1 MSIREGRG
9 GIIPAVLTPF
19 DAEGRFDAG
28 AFERLLAR
36 LYAAGVHGV
45 YLCGSTGE
53 GMLQPVEQR
62 KAVTEAALRYSPK
75 DKQLIVHVGA
85 NTTAEAL
92 ELARHAAGAG
102 ANMISSLPPLVGNYS
117 FAEIKAYYQQLAAA
131 SKLPLLVYYF
141 PEVAPAVK
149 TADQILELAAIENV
163 VGLKFTEYDLYTM
176 LRLKQRGACI
186 FYGRDEMLS
195 AGLLLGAD
203 GGIGSFYNVIPGLF
217 LELWELARSG
227 AWAEVKDLQQLIN
240 DFITITLR
248 YPLFPALKAIL
259 GWTGIDCG
267 PCLAPRRQYLTEA
280 ENDSLREELTAAG
293 LIKSIANDRD

>member
-1 MSIREGRG
+1 MSIREGGG
-9 GIIPAVLTPF
+9 GIIPAAVTPF
-19 DAEGRFDAG
+19 DAEGRFDER

-36 LYAAGVHGV
+36 LYSAGVHGV

-62 KAVTEAALRYSPK
+62 KAVTEAAVRSSPE
-75 DKQLIVHVGA
+75 DKQVIVHVGA

-92 ELARHAAGAG
+92 ELARHAAAAG
-102 ANMISSLPPLVGNYS
+102 AQMISSLPPLAGNYS
-117 FAEIKAYYQQLAAA
+117 FAEIRRYYQQLAAA
-131 SKLPLLVYYF
+131 SDLPLLVYYF

-149 TADQILELAAIENV
+149 TADQILELAAIDNV

-217 LELWELARSG
+217 LDLWDLARSG
-227 AWAEVKDLQQLIN
+227 AWAEMKDLQQLIN

-267 PCLAPRRQYLTEA
+267 PCLAPRREYLTETEKA
-280 ENDSLREELTAAG
+280 SLREELTKAG
-293 LIKSIANDRD
+293 LIESIANERD

>member
-1 MSIREGRG
+1 MSTRGGRG
-9 GIIPAVLTPF
+9 GIIPAAVTPF
-19 DAEGRFDAG
+19 DAGGRFSER
-28 AFERLLAR
+28 AFERLLER

-62 KAVTEAALRYSPK
+62 KRVTEAAVRNSPK
-75 DKQLIVHVGA
+75 GKEVIVHVGA

-102 ANMISSLPPLVGNYS
+102 AHMISSLPPIAGNYS
-117 FAEIKAYYQQLAAA
+117 FAEIRSYYQQLAAA
-131 SKLPLLVYYF
+131 SDLPLLVYYF

-149 TADQILELAAIENV
+149 TADQILELASIDNV

-217 LELWELARSG
+217 LELWDLARAG
-227 AWAEVKDLQQLIN
+227 RWAEMKDLQERIN

-259 GWTGIDCG
+259 GWTGIECG
-267 PCLAPRRQYLTEA
+267 PCLGPRRQFLTDA
-280 ENDSLREELTAAG
+280 ESACLRDELTCAG
-293 LIKSIANDRD
+293 LIESVFK

>member
-1 MSIREGRG
+1 MSIREGGG
-9 GIIPAVLTPF
+9 GIIPAAVTPF
-19 DAEGRFDAG
+19 DAEGRFDER

-36 LYAAGVHGV
+36 LYSAGVHGV

-62 KAVTEAALRYSPK
+62 KAVTEAAVRSSPE
-75 DKQLIVHVGA
+75 DKQVIVHVGA

-92 ELARHAAGAG
+92 ELARHAAAAG
-102 ANMISSLPPLVGNYS
+102 AQTISSLPPLAGNYS
-117 FAEIKAYYQQLAAA
+117 FAEIRRYYQQLAAA
-131 SKLPLLVYYF
+131 SDLPLLVYYF

-149 TADQILELAAIENV
+149 TADQILELAAIDNV

-217 LELWELARSG
+217 LDLWDLARSG
-227 AWAEVKDLQQLIN
+227 AWAEMKDLQQLIN

-267 PCLAPRRQYLTEA
+267 PCLAPRREYLTETEKA
-280 ENDSLREELTAAG
+280 SLREELTKAG
-293 LIKSIANDRD
+293 LIESIANERD